1 MNTSSSSSSSLVLLL
16 ERAGVLE
23 SHEGGDPAQYKLVGL
38 VFHEVVFSGS
48 SGFSGVIRQIP
59 YLATVL
65 NRNCEGLVQSD
76 LWLLGM
82 NDASVKGD
90 HSRRGQFCK
99 RLPRDDNDGHMS

>member
-1 MNTSSSSSSSLVLLL
+1 MGAVVTDRGGGCLNKVMNTSSSSSSSLVLLL

-38 VFHEVVFSGS
+38 VFNEGIVFSGS
-48 SGFSGVIRQIP
+48 SGLFGVVSQIP
-59 YLATVL
+59 YLATVV

-82 NDASVKGD
+82 NGASVKGD
-90 HSRRGQFCK
+90 HSR
-99 RLPRDDNDGHMS
+99 